1 MQQNRRGEKPT
12 HEKHILNVGMLLGC
26 LEVPA
31 EVNLIS
37 PAVLVSFV
45 KPDLLSILMRTR
57 LWAAKHS
64 WTDELI
70 TGLTFYAD
78 YQKDELD
85 TIALCKKQL
94 RRRNEAIARCPQNQA
109 HKQLAG
115 AL

>member
-45 KPDLLSILMRTR
+45 KNDLLSILMRTR
-57 LWAAKHS
+57 LWTAKHS

-70 TGLTFYAD
+70 TALTMYAD
-78 YQKDELD
+78 YQIAELD
-85 TIALCKKQL
+85 KICLLYTSPSPRDGLLSRMPSSA
-94 RRRNEAIARCPQNQA
+94 
-109 HKQLAG
+109 
-115 AL
+115 